1 MGHFCTNIDY
11 QTPSV
16 LNMQNTGNHQ
26 QSNQGKAKP
35 KTWNY
40 HPQLP
45 VTVSPLFITPLKIG
59 AIIKWFFLSW
69 FPISER
75 LIILCIS
82 VLCWLFFSP
91 SVEQTQTFEWGW
103 VVQIYLRNLLLMIMV
118 AGGLHCYLYVF
129 RKQGDEL
136 QYDTK
141 PFAQNKSSFTFN
153 NQVWDN
159 IFWSCASGVTIWTA
173 YEALMLW
180 SFSNGYSPQ
189 VAGPFS
195 TLWLIGIIFF
205 IPIWETFYFYLI
217 HRLLHVPVL
226 YKFAHSLHHRN
237 TNVGPWS
244 GFSMHPFE
252 HLIYLASVLIH
263 FLIPSH
269 PLLIIFHLQF
279 YALSAAT
286 THTGF
291 AGLLAGDKKW
301 IDLGTFHH
309 QLHHRYF
316 ECNFGALEIPWDKWF
331 GSFHDGT
338 EPSHQAFMQRRREQ
352 VRAAHKSR

>member
-1 MGHFCTNIDY
+1 
-11 QTPSV
+11 
-16 LNMQNTGNHQ
+16 
-26 QSNQGKAKP
+26 
-35 KTWNY
+35 
-40 HPQLP
+40 
-45 VTVSPLFITPLKIG
+45 
-59 AIIKWFFLSW
+59 
-69 FPISER
+69 
-75 LIILCIS
+75 
-82 VLCWLFFSP
+82 
-91 SVEQTQTFEWGW
+91 
-103 VVQIYLRNLLLMIMV
+103 
-118 AGGLHCYLYVF
+118 
-129 RKQGDEL
+129 
-136 QYDTK
+136 
-141 PFAQNKSSFTFN
+141 
-153 NQVWDN
+153 
-159 IFWSCASGVTIWTA
+159 
-173 YEALMLW
+173 MLW
-180 SFSNGYSPQ
+180 SLSNGYSSNLNGSGS
-189 VAGPFS
+189 VF
-195 TLWLIGIIFF
+195 WLAIIIFF

-263 FLIPSH
+263 FVIPSH
-269 PLLIIFHLQF
+269 PLLIIFHLQY

-301 IDLGTFHH
+301 INLGTFHH

-338 EPSHQAFMQRRREQ
+338 EESHQAFMKKRREQ
-352 VRAAHKSR
+352 VRATRKPR